1 MAGFLVFIMAIVAL
15 GAGLLGWNLTPK
27 GMNQT
32 SVDRFQ
38 AGQFMSTDHGPFNLD
53 RSDKLTLLVSL

>member
-15 GAGLLGWNLTPK
+15 AAGLLGWNLTPK

-32 SVDRFQ
+32 
-38 AGQFMSTDHGPFNLD
+38 
-53 RSDKLTLLVSL
+53 